1 MKKTPTASDVARLAE
16 VSRSAVSLVL
26 SGNGAKARISE
37 ETQQR
42 IRKAAEQLNYY
53 PNAAGRSLVYG
64 RAETIALVIRD
75 IGLLSVDPFVPPFLS
90 GILQATRD
98 KGYRVL
104 VESAHGADGDDPFGG
119 LMDSGRIDGM
129 IVENPDYGDTSLRR
143 LIKSGRPV
151 VVMGSQGL
159 AEEYSVG
166 HDNYRIGYLATEHLA
181 SIGRTRIAHVAFS
194 RKGIYAVDNRISGYR
209 DALRAAGLA
218 VNPELTV
225 HADFST
231 ESGYRAM
238 AQLLE
243 TTPRPDAIFAGS
255 DAVAIGVSRG
265 GKGLRASCS
274 RGYRDCKRRQ
284 HQRVEPRPAIFD
296 DGDERAS
303 VLRSTGRRNVDRLDV
318 GTRPE
323 DQERSDQL
331 PAHRSRVYGDARQMS
346 ASIPLT
352 RWAAGTVRSVRA
364 NTGSVS

>member
-1 MKKTPTASDVARLAE
+1 MIKTPTASDVARLAK

-37 ETQQR
+37 DTQQR

-75 IGLLSVDPFVPPFLS
+75 IGLLSADPFLPPFLS

-129 IVENPDYGDTSLRR
+129 IVENPDFGDTSLRR

-194 RKGIYAVDNRISGYR
+194 RKGIYAVDNRIMGYR
-209 DALRAAGLA
+209 DALKAAGLA

-243 TTPRPDAIFAGS
+243 MTPRPDAIFAGS
-255 DAVAIGVSRG
+255 DAVAIGVLAAA
-265 GKGLRASCS
+265 KDCGLRVPE
-274 RGYRDCKRRQ
+274 DI
-284 HQRVEPRPAIFD
+284 AI
-296 DGDERAS
+296 AS
-303 VLRSTGRRNVDRLDV
+303 VDN
-318 GTRPE
+318 
-323 DQERSDQL
+323 
-331 PAHRSRVYGDARQMS
+331 
-346 ASIPLT
+346 I
-352 RWAAGTVRSVRA
+352 
-364 NTGSVS
+364 SVSNHVRPSLTTVTNEPQYCGQLAGEMLIDLMSGRVPKTKNVLINSRLIVRESTAMPAK